1 MEFSGYGTI
10 QPIQGV
16 SESDVQHNREIEGGW
31 FISGPAQI
39 EMMEHLRSKTRYSF
53 GTWIVFCFRQKAF
66 QFIQIWYINYQLEHL

>member
-1 MEFSGYGTI
+1 MEFSGFGTI
-10 QPIQGV
+10 RPIQGV

-53 GTWIVFCFRQKAF
+53 GTWIVFVLDKKLSSLYKFGTS
-66 QFIQIWYINYQLEHL
+66 IIN